1 MNKKLFL
8 LSALALITPSLLAQ
22 DLVVRNASRKWDGAF
37 DAVIQGATIHR
48 AAGKDSVTTAAT
60 LNDVMVNVTADAA
73 DVVAFVK
80 AEGYDAELVNDK
92 CFTAHIPA
100 SFIPSLAQHDG
111 VVYIG
116 RSVQYY
122 PLLTNVRSLTN
133 VDQVHA
139 GTDLD
144 TPFDGTGVVVGIID
158 QGFQYNHEAFRGHAS
173 YYTSGNSFSSSLP
186 ATGDQYST
194 SAHSHATHVANIAAG
209 SKVSDTGV
217 GANLY
222 GIAHKA
228 ELLLCSSTFAS
239 TMVLRQAQ
247 AIKSYAEAAGKPW
260 VINMSFGGH
269 QGPHDGSSQS
279 DQNMNALMG
288 EGGIMVAAAGN
299 EGTEN
304 IHVMAEFD
312 APNQVKSVYIRPAT
326 TGNTNKYFAL
336 DLWGLNGNNKKS
348 MTFQP
353 VLKTSAREYIPTS
366 AQLRQAGFEVAEEI
380 NALNGKQHY
389 AMNGSISNLAS
400 VLSVSGTYYFV
411 VKVTGNTGDG
421 YHAWLAGTTQYPS
434 EFGLPLTSVSG
445 YNVVRPTKD
454 YLVGDGA
461 ANIPDALAVGAYYA
475 ARSYKSLAGRT
486 YSLNGAVKGA
496 MADFSSPGPSVNP
509 DVKKPAVSAPGA
521 VVMSAYNRFDTSVDD
536 AAMDV
541 VAKVRNN
548 GDSKYDYYGLMSGTS
563 QASPIVAG
571 TVALWLQANPKLT
584 PAQVLQIIKETSIR
598 DNQTDAEGETD
609 EDGWNTKSGYGKI
622 DAYAG
627 LKKALQLAN
636 STGISQALNTET
648 PVSLQMNDRNWKV
661 LFNND
666 ETYADIQV
674 VSANG
679 QVVARKHV
687 ASPRRGDETVLS
699 LSSLTPGVYVFHVST
714 TASHITRKLVVK

>member
-22 DLVVRNASRKWDGAF
+22 DLVVRNAARKWDGAF
-37 DAVIQGATIHR
+37 DAVINGATIRR
-48 AAGKDSVTTAAT
+48 AAGVDSTITAAT
-60 LNDVMVNVTADAA
+60 LNDVMVNVTANAA

-80 AEGYDAELVNDK
+80 AEGYDADLVTDK

-100 SFIPSLAQHDG
+100 SFIPTLAEQDG

-122 PLLTNVRSLTN
+122 PLLTNVRSLIN
-133 VDQVHA
+133 ADKVYA

-144 TPFDGTGVVVGIID
+144 TPFDGTGVVVGVID
-158 QGFQYNHEAFRGHAS
+158 QGFQYNHEAFRGHSS
-173 YYTSGNSFSSSLP
+173 YYTSGGSFSSTLP
-186 ATGDQYST
+186 ASSDEYAT
-194 SAHSHATHVANIAAG
+194 SSHGHATHVANIAAG
-209 SKVSDTGV
+209 AKVNDSGV
-217 GANLY
+217 AGNLY
-222 GIAHKA
+222 GIAYNA
-228 ELLLCSSTFAS
+228 ELLMCSSSFGS
-239 TMVLRQAQ
+239 TDVLRKAQ
-247 AIKSYAEAAGKPW
+247 AVKAYAEAAGKPW

-299 EGTEN
+299 EGADK

-312 APNQVKSVYIRPAT
+312 EPNQVKSLYIKPGT
-326 TGNTNKYFAL
+326 TGNTNKFFVL
-336 DLWGLNGNNKKS
+336 DLWGINGNNKKS

-353 VLKTSAREYIPTS
+353 VLKTSAKEYIPTS
-366 AQLRQAGFEVAEEI
+366 AQLRQAGIEVDEEI

-389 AMNGSISNLAS
+389 AMDGSISQLAS
-400 VLSVSGTYYFV
+400 VLGVTGTYYFV
-411 VKVTGNTGDG
+411 IKVTGNTGDG
-421 YHAWLAGTTQYPS
+421 YHAWLAATTQYPS
-434 EFGLPLTSVSG
+434 EFGLPLTSIRD
-445 YNVVRPTKD
+445 YNVQRPTQD

-461 ANIPDALAVGAYYA
+461 ANIPDAVAVGAYYA
-475 ARSYKSLAGRT
+475 SRTYKSLAGRT
-486 YSLNGAVKGA
+486 YSLTGAVKGA
-496 MADFSSPGPSVNP
+496 MADFSSPGPSANP
-509 DVKKPAVSAPGA
+509 NVKKPAVSAPGA
-521 VVMSAYNRFDTSVDD
+521 VVMSAYNRFDTSVSD
-536 AAMDV
+536 AAVDV

-548 GDSKYDYYGLMSGTS
+548 GDNKDDYYGLMSGTS

-584 PAQVLQIIKETSIR
+584 PAQVLEIIKETSIR
-598 DNQTDAEGETD
+598 DNQTDAEGETY

-622 DAYAG
+622 DAYEG

-636 STGISQALNTET
+636 NTGISQALNTET
-648 PVSLQMNDRNWKV
+648 PVSLQKNDNNWKV

-666 ETYADIQV
+666 ETYADIQI

-699 LSSLTPGVYVFHVST
+699 LSSLTPGVYIFHVNT

>member
-37 DAVIQGATIHR
+37 DAVINGATIR
-48 AAGKDSVTTAAT
+48 RTAGVDSTITAAT
-60 LNDVMVNVTADAA
+60 LNDVMVNVTANAA

-80 AEGYDAELVNDK
+80 AEGYDADLVTDK

-100 SFIPSLAQHDG
+100 SFIPTLAKQEG

-122 PLLTNVRSLTN
+122 PLLTNVRSLIN
-133 VDQVHA
+133 ADKVYA

-144 TPFDGTGVVVGIID
+144 TPFDGTGVVVGVID
-158 QGFQYNHEAFRGHAS
+158 QGFQYNHEAFRGHSS
-173 YYTSGNSFSSSLP
+173 YYTSGGSFSSTLP
-186 ATGDQYST
+186 ASSDEYAT
-194 SAHSHATHVANIAAG
+194 SAHGHATHVANIAAG
-209 SKVSDTGV
+209 AKVNDSGV
-217 GANLY
+217 AGNLY
-222 GIAHKA
+222 GIAYNA
-228 ELLLCSSTFAS
+228 ELLMCSSSFGS
-239 TMVLRQAQ
+239 TDVLRKAQ
-247 AIKSYAEAAGKPW
+247 AVKAYAEAAGKPW

-299 EGTEN
+299 EGADK

-312 APNQVKSVYIRPAT
+312 EPNQVKSLYIKPGT
-326 TGNTNKYFAL
+326 TGNSSKFFVL
-336 DLWGLNGNNKKS
+336 DLWGINGNNKKS

-353 VLKTSAREYIPTS
+353 VLKTSAKEYIPTS
-366 AQLRQAGFEVAEEI
+366 AQLRQAEIEVSEEI

-389 AMNGSISNLAS
+389 AMNGSISQLAS
-400 VLSVSGTYYFV
+400 VLGVTGTYYFV
-411 VKVTGNTGDG
+411 IKVTGNTGDG
-421 YHAWLAGTTQYPS
+421 YHAWLAATTQYPS
-434 EFGLPLTSVSG
+434 EFGLPLTSIRD
-445 YNVVRPTKD
+445 YNVQRPTQD

-461 ANIPDALAVGAYYA
+461 ANIPDAVAVGAYYA
-475 ARSYKSLAGRT
+475 SRTYKSLAGRT
-486 YSLNGAVKGA
+486 YSLTGAVKGA
-496 MADFSSPGPSVNP
+496 MADFSSPGPSANP
-509 DVKKPAVSAPGA
+509 NVRKPAVSAPGA
-521 VVMSAYNRFDTSVDD
+521 VVMSAYNRFDTSVSD
-536 AAMDV
+536 AAADV

-548 GDSKYDYYGLMSGTS
+548 GDNKEDYYGLMSGTS

-584 PAQVLQIIKETSIR
+584 PAQVLEIIKETSIR
-598 DNQTDAEGETD
+598 DNQTDAEGETY

-622 DAYAG
+622 DAYEG

-636 STGISQALNTET
+636 NTGISQALNTET
-648 PVSLQMNDRNWKV
+648 PVSLQKNDNNWKV

-666 ETYADIQV
+666 ETYADIQII
-674 VSANG
+674 SANG

-699 LSSLTPGVYVFHVST
+699 LSSLTPGVYIFHVNT

>member
-22 DLVVRNASRKWDGAF
+22 DLVVRNAARKWDGAF
-37 DAVIQGATIHR
+37 DAVINGATIRR
-48 AAGKDSVTTAAT
+48 AAGVDSTITAAT
-60 LNDVMVNVTADAA
+60 LNDVMVNVTANAA

-80 AEGYDAELVNDK
+80 AEGYDADLVTDK

-100 SFIPSLAQHDG
+100 SFIPTLAEQDG

-133 VDQVHA
+133 VDKVHA

-144 TPFDGTGVVVGIID
+144 TPFDGTGVVVGVID
-158 QGFQYNHEAFRGHAS
+158 QGFQYNHEAFRGHSS
-173 YYTSGNSFSSSLP
+173 YYTSAGSFSSTLP
-186 ATGDQYST
+186 SSSDEYAT
-194 SAHSHATHVANIAAG
+194 SAHGHATHVANIAAG
-209 SKVSDTGV
+209 AKVNDSGV
-217 GANLY
+217 AGNLY
-222 GIAHKA
+222 GIAYNA
-228 ELLLCSSTFAS
+228 ELLMCSSSFGS
-239 TMVLRQAQ
+239 TDVLRKAQ
-247 AIKSYAEAAGKPW
+247 AVKAYAEAAGKPW

-299 EGTEN
+299 EGADK

-312 APNQVKSVYIRPAT
+312 EPDQVKSLYIKPGT
-326 TGNTNKYFAL
+326 TGNTSKFFVL
-336 DLWGLNGNNKKS
+336 DLWGINGNNKKS
-348 MTFQP
+348 MKFQP
-353 VLKTSAREYIPTS
+353 VLKTSAKEYIPTS
-366 AQLRQAGFEVAEEI
+366 AQLRQAGIEVDEEI

-389 AMNGSISNLAS
+389 AMNGSISQLAS
-400 VLSVSGTYYFV
+400 VLGVTGTYYFV
-411 VKVTGNTGDG
+411 IKVTGNTGDG
-421 YHAWLAGTTQYPS
+421 YHAWLAATTQYPS
-434 EFGLPLTSVSG
+434 EFGLPLTSIRD
-445 YNVVRPTKD
+445 YNVQRPTQD

-461 ANIPDALAVGAYYA
+461 ANIPDAVAVGAYYA
-475 ARSYKSLAGRT
+475 SRTYKSLAGRT
-486 YSLNGAVKGA
+486 YSLTGAVKGA
-496 MADFSSPGPSVNP
+496 MADFSSPGPSANP
-509 DVKKPAVSAPGA
+509 NVKKPAVSAPGA
-521 VVMSAYNRFDTSVDD
+521 VVMSAYNRFDTNVSD
-536 AAMDV
+536 AAVDV
-541 VAKVRNN
+541 VAKVHNN
-548 GDSKYDYYGLMSGTS
+548 GDNKDDYYGLMSGTS

-584 PAQVLQIIKETSIR
+584 PAQVLEIIKETSIR
-598 DNQTDAEGETD
+598 DSQTDAEGETD

-622 DAYAG
+622 DAYEG

-636 STGISQALNTET
+636 NTGISQALNTET
-648 PVSLQMNDRNWKV
+648 PVSLQKNDNNWKV

-666 ETYADIQV
+666 ETYADIQI

-699 LSSLTPGVYVFHVST
+699 LSSLTPGVYIFHVNT